1 MEYSTK
7 ITTQLVQSGMHD
19 LALVIENYVMKG
31 KTYKQD
37 KSKELYGGWTLL
49 NHSWRVYYSL

>member
-49 NHSWRVYYSL
+49 NHS